1 MKICSNPPSRYQF
14 QNVFEINVSCMYNL
28 RILMKYS
35 VDRDMAVTMKLSY
48 ERGEVK
54 CVIFPMSKDGNFICN

>member
-1 MKICSNPPSRYQF
+1 
-14 QNVFEINVSCMYNL
+14 
-28 RILMKYS
+28 MKYS

-54 CVIFPMSKDGNFICN
+54 CVIFPMSKDGSAIDIY